1 MPANKRLYDY
11 LSQHAEEISSTWFQ
25 NIDEND
31 PNSIYASTDPVIIE
45 NLKRQ
50 NLAFNHHINRIFIDE
65 EHIYLPA
72 LKNWAFQVTQD
83 QEHLKTPIHY
93 IIREFV
99 RVRDLY
105 LTYIKAFIRQEEA
118 NCESAEDISH
128 TLMKAFDLV
137 IHIFIEEMY
146 KNTNNQLQAQKEMI
160 NELSSPV
167 IVLFHNVAL
176 LPLIGTIDTARAKMI
191 IENTLAQC
199 AAKKVTHLYI
209 DLSGVAIIDTMV
221 AQQLFHLIDALKLL
235 GVKSTLSGIR
245 PEIAQTAVHLGLSFE
260 DISVRS
266 TLASA
271 IASDLKLKKV

>member
-11 LSQHAEEISSTWFQ
+11 LSQHAEEISSTWYQ

-105 LTYIKAFIRQEEA
+105 LTYVKAFIRQEEA

-137 IHIFIEEMY
+137 IHIFIEEIFLLI
-146 KNTNNQLQAQKEMI
+146 KRHFKKRLNLAVSTFLAV
-160 NELSSPV
+160 SSF
-167 IVLFHNVAL
+167 IAL
-176 LPLIGTIDTARAKMI
+176 CKIGY
-191 IENTLAQC
+191 N
-199 AAKKVTHLYI
+199 
-209 DLSGVAIIDTMV
+209 
-221 AQQLFHLIDALKLL
+221 KLNIW
-235 GVKSTLSGIR
+235 G
-245 PEIAQTAVHLGLSFE
+245 SFGG
-260 DISVRS
+260 
-266 TLASA
+266 T
-271 IASDLKLKKV
+271 

>member
-11 LSQHAEEISSTWFQ
+11 LSQHADEISSTWYQ
-25 NIDEND
+25 NIEEND

-105 LTYIKAFIRQEEA
+105 LTYVKAFIRQEEA

-137 IHIFIEEMY
+137 IHIFIEEMSLFIKRHFKKRLNLAVSTFLAVSSFIALCKIRY
-146 KNTNNQLQAQKEMI
+146 NKLNIWGSFGGFLIGQTQQRLSPSQSLTGIKNLLLRHSHSHNKKPYPGL
-160 NELSSPV
+160 
-167 IVLFHNVAL
+167 LFFIMCQPDAL
-176 LPLIGTIDTARAKMI
+176 LI
-191 IENTLAQC
+191 
-199 AAKKVTHLYI
+199 
-209 DLSGVAIIDTMV
+209 
-221 AQQLFHLIDALKLL
+221 
-235 GVKSTLSGIR
+235 
-245 PEIAQTAVHLGLSFE
+245 
-260 DISVRS
+260 
-266 TLASA
+266 
-271 IASDLKLKKV
+271 